1 MADITDYSES
11 QQKIIKEIISND
23 NGFHTSYMIA
33 DLPLYGML
41 EETDNGKYAI
51 KKNVMSSLG
60 TSGSDYTLNLWYS
73 VEQKCWFYN
82 LSGLSGD
89 VRGVVHYN
97 TVFNAMGE
105 LAFVILNDNITD
117 TELTNS
123 LPYSNV
129 LVMRK

>member
-1 MADITDYSES
+1 MADVTDYSES
-11 QQKIIKEIISND
+11 QQKVIKEIISND
-23 NGFHTSYMIA
+23 KGFHTSYMIA
-33 DLPLYGML
+33 DLPFYGML
-41 EETDNGKYAI
+41 EETENGQYAI

-82 LSGLSGD
+82 LSSLNGD
-89 VRGVVHYN
+89 VSGIVHYN

-105 LAFVILNDNITD
+105 LAFAILNDNITD

>member
-1 MADITDYSES
+1 MADVTDYSES
-11 QQKIIKEIISND
+11 QQKVIKEIISND
-23 NGFHTSYMIA
+23 KGFHTSYMIA
-33 DLPLYGML
+33 DLPFYGML
-41 EETDNGKYAI
+41 EETENGQYAI

-82 LSGLSGD
+82 LSSLSGD
-89 VRGVVHYN
+89 VSGIVHYN

-105 LAFVILNDNITD
+105 LAFAILNDNITD

>member
-1 MADITDYSES
+1 MADVTDYSES
-11 QQKIIKEIISND
+11 QQKVIKEIVSND
-23 NGFHTSYMIA
+23 KGFHTSYMIA
-33 DLPLYGML
+33 DLPFYGML
-41 EETDNGKYAI
+41 EETENGQYAI
-51 KKNVMSSLG
+51 KKNVISSLG

-82 LSGLSGD
+82 LSSLSGD
-89 VRGVVHYN
+89 VSGIVHYN

-105 LAFVILNDNITD
+105 LAFAILNDNITD